1 MMTKMTRM
9 MTKMTTNKN
18 FEHLLLLYEKMQNM
32 DEFISKMVEEN
43 NIEEINEI
51 IRLKTSLILTQI
63 FNKCNSIEQ
72 ILMLEKTTKM
82 SDEER
87 QKQLEIR
94 KKIEQLEKQ
103 NIETLQQKREFLKKE
118 LQTTKKSKNLTG
130 AYLSQ
135 KPEITSTIDIRE

>member
-51 IRLKTSLILTQI
+51 IRLKTSL
-63 FNKCNSIEQ
+63 IEQ